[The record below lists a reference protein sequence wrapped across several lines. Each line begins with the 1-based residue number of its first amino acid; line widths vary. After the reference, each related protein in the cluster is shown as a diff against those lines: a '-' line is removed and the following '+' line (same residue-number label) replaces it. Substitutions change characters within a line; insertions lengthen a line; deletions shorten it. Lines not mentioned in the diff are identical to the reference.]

1 MRLRAVLSLL
11 IMLFAFSAWSAP
23 AWAGNPHL
31 DEAKQ
36 HFNRGVDLY
45 DDNDFTGA
53 LVEFKRAYEL
63 SQDFHVLFNIAQTQY
78 QVQNYA
84 GALDAFQRYVTD
96 GGSGVD
102 AKRRTYVDKEIQKL
116 RGRVATVKVV
126 VNVPGADILVD
137 DEKVGTSPLSKPLT
151 VSQGRRKITASIDG
165 KPPATKTI
173 EVAGGDNTSVDLQ
186 IESESAATPP
196 PPPPPPAPVETHR
209 KVPLV
214 PWIVAGGL
222 FVGAAVTGTLALVF
236 KSDFDGK
243 LNTYGVT
250 AADINGAHDTAKAF
264 AAASD
269 IFSGCTLV
277 AAGVALVMTLTATP
291 TPVEGHAR
299 PQARVRFLVGPGSV
313 GVAGAF

>member
-1 MRLRAVLSLL
+1 MRLRAVFALVL
-11 IMLFAFSAWSAP
+11 MLFAVSAWSAP
-23 AWAGNPHL
+23 ASAGNPRM

-53 LVEFKRAYEL
+53 LVEFKRAYEIA
-63 SQDFHVLFNIAQTQY
+63 QDYHVLFNIAQTQY

-84 GALDAFQRYVTD
+84 GALDAFQRYVEG

-102 AKRRTYVDKEIQKL
+102 AKRRAYVEKEIQKL
-116 RGRVATVKVV
+116 RGRVATVKVT
-126 VNVPGADILVD
+126 VNVPGADVLVD
-137 DEKVGTSPLSKPLT
+137 DEKVGTAPLDKPLT
-151 VSQGRRKITASIDG
+151 VSQGRRKITASASG
-165 KPPATKTI
+165 KPPVSKTI
-173 EVAGGDNTSVDLQ
+173 EVAGGDSTSVDLQ
-186 IESESAATPP
+186 LESESSSAPP

-236 KSDFDGK
+236 KSEFDSK

-250 AADINGAHDTAKAF
+250 AADINGTHDTAKAF

-269 IFSGCTLV
+269 IFSGCTLI

-291 TPVEGHAR
+291 TPVENPSR
-299 PQARVRFLVGPGSV
+299 PQAKVRLLVGPGSL